1 MIRSVAGALC
11 LVLVGCATAKRDLNL
26 ERLGAEW
33 QQASFEERELAP
45 VEAAQVDRLLVDW
58 RAASTTREREQ
69 LAYLVER
76 RITLYQTAAALARD
90 KAKLEALQEENR
102 DLQLA
107 AARQETERAHLEAEK
122 MRLQSVAD
130 SEIAERALRDA
141 EASEAARLAET
152 EAAELARSQADA
164 ATQLALLRTREAEL
178 AQREAELRGVEVK
191 SLRLQLAGLRAQ
203 KTERGMALIMG
214 DVFFASGQG
223 ALKPEARDN
232 LAPVLEF
239 IAKYPKLPV
248 SIEGHTDSR
257 GAEATNLALS
267 QRRAES
273 VRLALLAL
281 GAQAAQLRAYGLGES
296 QPTASN
302 DSSSGRAAN
311 RRVEIVV
318 IGATEN

>member
-1 MIRSVAGALC
+1 MIRRATAALC
-11 LVLVGCATAKRDLNL
+11 LVLVGCATPKRDLNL
-26 ERLGAEW
+26 ESLGAQW
-33 QQASFEERELAP
+33 QQSSFEERELAP
-45 VEAAQVDRLLVDW
+45 VEAARVDRLLVDW
-58 RAASTTREREQ
+58 RAAATTRDREQ
-69 LAYLVER
+69 LAYLVEL
-76 RITLYQTAAALARD
+76 RIALYQTAVTLARD
-90 KAKLEALQEENR
+90 QAKLAALHEQNR

-130 SEIAERALRDA
+130 SEIAERAVRDA
-141 EASEAARLAET
+141 QASETARLAQT
-152 EAAELARSQADA
+152 QAAELATSQADA
-164 ATQLALLRTREAEL
+164 ANQLTLLRTREAQL
-178 AQREAELRGVEVK
+178 AQREAELRGLEVK

-214 DVFFASGQG
+214 DVFFASAQG

-248 SIEGHTDSR
+248 SIEGHTDNR
-257 GAEATNLALS
+257 GEEAANLALS

-273 VRLALLAL
+273 VRLGLLAL
-281 GAQAAQLRAYGLGES
+281 GAQAGQLRVYGLGES

-302 DSSSGRAAN
+302 NSASGRAAN

-318 IGATEN
+318 IGAAEN